1 MIRRL
6 APALIFMFLVSMAI
20 AALAASHALGAGAG
34 AGLLAAAAPAVTP
47 ERAAELPRLGG
58 EAVAAMARD
67 WLAARVAREVERGA
81 IELLAAPREL
91 ILPAG
96 DVVTTVSL
104 QSGSLAGGPVTVLVE
119 ATSEDRMGVRTTRSA
134 TATFRIN
141 ARHDVVVT
149 ARDVAPRT
157 ILTADDV
164 RTERRHH
171 DRVPPGALREVR
183 EAIGKEATRMVVQGD
198 ALTTSSVAP
207 PRVVRRGAVVTL
219 LVEGRGFRVVAR
231 GIAAEDGAVGDTIR
245 VVNQTSHRE
254 MAGRVEDDRTVR
266 IRF

>member
-6 APALIFMFLVSMAI
+6 APALIFALLVSMTI
-20 AALAASHALGAGAG
+20 AALAASHALGAGGDERLDRVAD
-34 AGLLAAAAPAVTP
+34 PA
-47 ERAAELPRLGG
+47 RLNT
-58 EAVAAMARD
+58 EAVAALARD
-67 WLAARVAREVERGA
+67 WIAARVARDVERSA

-91 ILPAG
+91 VVPAG
-96 DVVTTVSL
+96 DVTTTVSL

-119 ATSEDRMGVRTTRSA
+119 AISQDRRGVRTTRSA

-141 ARHDVVVT
+141 VQHEIVVT
-149 ARDVAPRT
+149 TRDLAPRT
-157 ILTADDV
+157 IITAADL
-164 RTERRHH
+164 RLERRPH
-171 DRVPPGALREVR
+171 DRLPIGVLRDLQ
-183 EAIGKEATRMVVQGD
+183 EAVGKEATRMVASGEPV
-198 ALTTSSVAP
+198 TSSAVVS
-207 PRVVRRGAVVTL
+207 PRVVRRGAVITL

-266 IRF
+266 ISF